1 MNASLQD
8 DIAASAARWVAED
21 GMEYGAAKR
30 RAIKELGLPART
42 PLPSN
47 ESVEAAVREHV
58 SIFYADTQPKELAV
72 LRSLARTW
80 MQRLSPFRPH
90 LAGSVWRGTA
100 TRHSD
105 LYLQLFC
112 DDSKSAEIWLIDQG
126 VRYDVTEVPGFQGE
140 AVDALTVVLPCCE
153 LGQNVLL
160 HLMIHDYDDLRGAL
174 KPDTNGQ
181 TWRGDLHALESKI
194 TKDGES

>member
-42 PLPSN
+42 AWPSN
-47 ESVEAAVREHV
+47 ESVEAAVREHL
-58 SIFYADTQPKELAV
+58 SIFCADTQPKELAV
-72 LRSLARTW
+72 LRGLARTW

-90 LAGSVWRGTA
+90 LAGAVWRGTA
-100 TRHSD
+100 TRHND

-126 VRYDVTEVPGFQGE
+126 VRYDVTEVQGFQGE
-140 AVDALTVVLPCCE
+140 AVDALTVVLPCRE

-174 KPDTNGQ
+174 KPDASGQ
-181 TWRGDLHALESKI
+181 TWRGDLQALESKI